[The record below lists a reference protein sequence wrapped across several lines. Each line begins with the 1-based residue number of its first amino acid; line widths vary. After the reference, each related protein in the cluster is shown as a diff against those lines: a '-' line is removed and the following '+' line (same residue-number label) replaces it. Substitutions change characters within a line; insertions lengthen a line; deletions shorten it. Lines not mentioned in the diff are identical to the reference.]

1 MEERLR
7 TPAKN
12 VRRKLTEKQKRF
24 AEEYLKNGKTNA
36 TKAALA
42 AGYSEGGARQ
52 RGSLNTTNSD
62 IIAYMDE
69 IIATA
74 RARADKKSD
83 IDNDTDSDIAEK
95 VLEQERN
102 TESAIAT
109 VEEIMKFHT
118 DVIRGKIKDQFG
130 LDAMIKDRQTSANSL
145 YKMIADEHKS
155 KTNNDS
161 GDEPLVIEPVY
172 GAPAGDEDE

>member
-1 MEERLR
+1 
-7 TPAKN
+7 
-12 VRRKLTEKQKRF
+12 
-24 AEEYLKNGKTNA
+24 
-36 TKAALA
+36 
-42 AGYSEGGARQ
+42 
-52 RGSLNTTNSD
+52 
-62 IIAYMDE
+62 
-69 IIATA
+69 
-74 RARADKKSD
+74 
-83 IDNDTDSDIAEK
+83 
-95 VLEQERN
+95 
-102 TESAIAT
+102 
-109 VEEIMKFHT
+109 MKFHT